1 VRGFTGSL
9 PPYGIWIVL
18 ASVVVILLVWFLV
31 AGRRR
36 RAASLPGL
44 ATPRQAPAA
53 RTATGPWESVAD
65 RAVESARR
73 RLVGQRYA
81 GLTISSVL
89 HYGAVD
95 LGTEHLVVWV
105 LVSGE
110 RSEDLPGWWSPEEIT
125 DHPLP
130 SGWAGWLTSVRDVV
144 REELARESWPDASS
158 SSVLVDSEERVRRV
172 GFDYFR

>member
-31 AGRRR
+31 AGGRRR
-36 RAASLPGL
+36 SSSPPGRP
-44 ATPRQAPAA
+44 TPGPTPAA
-53 RTATGPWESVAD
+53 RPDAGPWESVAD
-65 RAVESARR
+65 RAVEHARR

-95 LGTEHLVVWV
+95 LDTDHLVVWV
-105 LVSGE
+105 LVSGA
-110 RSEDLPGWWSPEEIT
+110 RSEELPGWWSPEEIT
-125 DHPLP
+125 EHPLP

-144 REELARESWPDASS
+144 RDELAQQSWPDASS
-158 SSVLVDSEERVRRV
+158 VSVLVDSEERVRRV